1 MITEII
7 DLLVDASNA
16 FGSLCMYLRMKYKNY
31 GTIINEQTPIGL
43 DKVEQLYVVFPKLRA
58 EIEIYK
64 HQALYIVVDNYS
76 AKNGNVTLSIALLD
90 EKYKFVNSFSMLQ
103 KNAIVYD
110 LRTPCY
116 WKV

>member
-7 DLLVDASNA
+7 DLLVDTSNA
-16 FGSLCMYLRMKYKNY
+16 FGSLCTYLRMKFKN
-31 GTIINEQTPIGL
+31 IINEQTPIGL

-90 EKYKFVNSFSMLQ
+90 EKYKVIHSFSMLQ

>member
-7 DLLVDASNA
+7 DLLIDASNA
-16 FGSLCMYLRMKYKNY
+16 FGSLCSYLRMKYKNY
-31 GTIINEQTPIGL
+31 GTIVNKQTPIDL
-43 DKVEQLYVVFPKLRA
+43 DKVEQLYIIFPKIRA
-58 EIEIYK
+58 EIDIYK
-64 HQALYIVVDNYS
+64 QQALYIVVDKYS
-76 AKNGNVTLSIALLD
+76 VKNGNVTISIAVLD
-90 EKYKFVNSFSMLQ
+90 EKYKVIHGFSMLQ